1 MLYRTLP
8 TITCATAITAKMI
21 VTTALMVSAFLQIN
35 LFIVVRFMMPE
46 TARAD
51 RINIVQVAQPEQ
63 PGIVQIVQPA
73 QPKQPSGLHI
83 MCGSRA
89 GEGCTATGGIV
100 CRIGWAVSWRVA
112 CVVCGT
118 LAPPLQRVNQTFA
131 KQPILK
137 RFKRLKLSL

>member
-21 VTTALMVSAFLQIN
+21 VTTALMVSALLQIN
-35 LFIVVRFMMPE
+35 LFIVVHFLMPE
-46 TARAD
+46 TARAG

-83 MCGSRA
+83 MCGSLA
-89 GEGCTATGGIV
+89 GEAAQPPAASC
-100 CRIGWAVSWRVA
+100 AVSVGLCRGVWRVS
-112 CVVCGT
+112 CVAHLHHLCSGLT
-118 LAPPLQRVNQTFA
+118 RPLP
-131 KQPILK
+131 KS
-137 RFKRLKLSL
+137 RF

>member
-21 VTTALMVSAFLQIN
+21 VTIALMVSALLQIN

-46 TARAD
+46 TARAG

-73 QPKQPSGLHI
+73 QPKQPSRLHI
-83 MCGSRA
+83 MRGSRA
-89 GEGCTATGGIV
+89 GEAAQPPAASCAVSGGLLGVVCWWGAV
-100 CRIGWAVSWRVA
+100 CRVWH
-112 CVVCGT
+112 T
-118 LAPPLQRVNQTFA
+118 PTTFA
-131 KQPILK
+131 SVTRSLQKN
-137 RFKRLKLSL
+137 RF